1 MSSPRTAD
9 VLVLGLGAMGSA
21 AAYHLARRGQ
31 RVIGLEQFTQAHDR
45 GSSHGRSRII
55 REAYF
60 EHPAYVPLIQRAYDL
75 WETLQ
80 REGGTRLLLPT
91 GGLMIGPES
100 GVLVQG
106 ALASAHTHALAHEV
120 LSSQTLRARYP
131 AFMVGDETVA
141 VWEPRAGVLFPE
153 FCILAH
159 LRGATRSG
167 AVLKFEERVQGW
179 QARDG
184 QVEVRTDR
192 GVYGASHLIIT
203 AGPWAGAVLGDLG
216 LPLTVERNVMYWFD
230 PREPGMFTPDRCPVY
245 IYEYDSDAFIY
256 GFPQVGRDGVKVA
269 HHHSGEY
276 GTPETIRREVTQEE
290 TDRFRTILARTV
302 PALNGTLLRTA
313 TCMYTNTPDGHF
325 IIDRHPHHPRV
336 TIAAGFSG
344 HGFKFAA
351 VVGEILAELALYGHT
366 RHPIEL
372 FRLSRFAAPG
382 AGATQSPSRN
392 P

>member
-1 MSSPRTAD
+1 

-31 RVIGLEQFTQAHDR
+31 RVIGLEQYTQAHDR

-80 REGGTRLLLPT
+80 REGGSRLLLPT
-91 GGLMIGPES
+91 GGLMIGPEP

-106 ALASAHTHALAHEV
+106 ALASARAHALAHEV
-120 LSSQTLRARYP
+120 LDSRALRARYP
-131 AFMVGDETVA
+131 AFTVADGIVA

-153 FCILAH
+153 SCVLAH

-167 AVLKFEERVQGW
+167 AVLQFEERVLAW
-179 QARDG
+179 TAHDNR
-184 QVEVRTDR
+184 VEVKTEH
-192 GVYGASHLIIT
+192 GTYEAEHLIIT
-203 AGPWAGAVLGDLG
+203 AGPWAGAVLAQLG
-216 LPLTVERNVMYWFD
+216 LPLAVERNVMYWFA
-230 PREPGMFTPDRCPVY
+230 PREPGLFTPDRFPVY
-245 IYEYDSDAFIY
+245 IYEYDPDAFIY
-256 GFPQVGRDGVKVA
+256 GFPQVDRDGVKVA
-269 HHHSGEY
+269 HHHSGVFC
-276 GTPETIRREVTQEE
+276 TPDTINREVTEEE
-290 TDRFRTILARTV
+290 TGRFRAILARTL
-302 PALNGTLLRTA
+302 PALDSPPLGA
-313 TCMYTNTPDGHF
+313 VTCMYTNTPDGHF
-325 IIDRHPHHPRV
+325 IIDRHPYHPRV

-366 RHPIEL
+366 RHPIGL
-372 FRLSRFAAPG
+372 FRLDRFAAR
-382 AGATQSPSRN
+382 T
-392 P
+392 